1 MPRLYPSTQELLSFV
16 CVARHSSITAAA
28 NELSLTQG
36 AVSKAIQNLEDVLG
50 VKLFERIK
58 QRVVITAAGEIY
70 LCKAQDVIQSLEEST
85 LAMRSFNSAKSAI
98 KISTVPT
105 FGAQYLLP
113 RLPEF
118 QKAYPEIAVSFAPYS
133 TVENEISAD
142 VYIKYGEGL
151 WPNLNAT
158 YLTGKELVAL
168 VGVQTA
174 KTVRNKSHLS
184 KVPLIHHASLP
195 HAWRDWND
203 SFGKLKNFSPY
214 AGERFDQFSLIIE
227 AVKADLGAAL
237 LPRCLVQREIAN
249 GQTIELFGNTIASWK
264 GYYVCTQQR
273 QTQSPQ
279 LLTFM
284 QWLVKDN
291 IRSD

>member
-36 AVSKAIQNLEDVLG
+36 AVSKAILNLEEVLG

-70 LCKAQDVIQSLEEST
+70 LRKAQQVIQSLEQST
-85 LAMRSFNSAKSAI
+85 LEMRSFDSAKSAI

-105 FGAQYLLP
+105 FGAQWLLP
-113 RLPEF
+113 RLPAF
-118 QKAYPEIAVSFAPYS
+118 QKAHPDIAISFAPYS
-133 TVENEISAD
+133 VNDNEIDAD
-142 VYIKYGEGL
+142 IFIRYGEGL

-158 YLTGKELVAL
+158 YLTGRELVVL
-168 VGVQTA
+168 VGAQTT
-174 KTVRNKSHLS
+174 KGVRNKSQLS
-184 KVPLIHHASLP
+184 KIPLIHHASLP

-237 LPRCLVQREIAN
+237 LPRCLVQREIAH
-249 GQTIELFGNTIASWK
+249 GQAIELFGNMIASWK
-264 GYYVCTQQR
+264 GYYVCTAQKQK
-273 QTQSPQ
+273 PVAKIAKVI
-279 LLTFM
+279 
-284 QWLVKDN
+284 QWMHDELSV
-291 IRSD
+291 S